1 MERWHVVC
9 VLDWTFFLPLA
20 PTKRRPLAHRPPP
33 LSETRY
39 LLSQVALMAVDQI
52 EEI

>member
-20 PTKRRPLAHRPPP
+20 PTKIKPLAHRPPP
-33 LSETRY
+33 PLPRLGIFSPN
-39 LLSQVALMAVDQI
+39 VP
-52 EEI
+52 